1 MENFTYKVWVNGRG
15 PVHFR
20 DLTPKDFYFVQIL
33 QNEKIPDGEVAIQV
47 LGRVLLDDE
56 PLEQLSIG
64 ETRKA
69 FEWAMDNVLASK
81 IMTVEG
87 WLQTAFHLCKQRWDS
102 SIDWMEG
109 LPVPKILLMVEIL
122 NQHIKAEEAAMKKAN
137 KR

>member
-1 MENFTYKVWVNGRG
+1 MWVNERG

-20 DLTPKDFYFVQIL
+20 DLTPKDFYYIQVL
-33 QNEKIPDGEVAIQV
+33 QNEKLPDSEVAIAMV
-47 LGRVLLDDE
+47 TRVLLEEE
-56 PLEQLSIG
+56 PLEQLSVF

-69 FEWAMDNVLASK
+69 FEWVAENVLAARV
-81 IMTVEG
+81 MTVES

-102 SIDWMEG
+102 SIEWMET

-122 NQHIKAEEAAMKKAN
+122 NQHVKAEEAAMKKSSK

>member
-1 MENFTYKVWVNGRG
+1 MNERG

-20 DLTPKDFYFVQIL
+20 DLTPKDFYYIQVL
-33 QNEKIPDGEVAIQV
+33 QNEKLPDSEVAIAMV
-47 LGRVLLDDE
+47 TRVLLEEE
-56 PLEQLSIG
+56 PLEQLSVF

-69 FEWAMDNVLASK
+69 FEWVAENVLAARV
-81 IMTVEG
+81 MTVES

-102 SIDWMEG
+102 SIEWMET

-122 NQHIKAEEAAMKKAN
+122 NQHVKAEEAAMKKSSK

>member
-1 MENFTYKVWVNGRG
+1 MNERG

-20 DLTPKDFYFVQIL
+20 DLTPKDFYYIQVL
-33 QNEKIPDGEVAIQV
+33 QNEKLPDSEVAIAMV
-47 LGRVLLDDE
+47 TRVLLE
-56 PLEQLSIG
+56 EESLEQLSVF

-69 FEWAMDNVLASK
+69 FEWVAENVLAARV
-81 IMTVEG
+81 MTVES

-102 SIDWMEG
+102 SIEWMET

-122 NQHIKAEEAAMKKAN
+122 NQHVKAEEAAMKKSSK